1 MLVLLRACRA
11 DWVSF
16 NLEGDRRLAMRVL
29 LESTAMRRD
38 CRARRA
44 VVRQARILQE
54 ERPLIAV
61 LHVWLDFSATHLA
74 CCFLLLVLLDI
85 SLLLVLPHALA
96 ALWALFLSPMEVVLA

>member
-44 VVRQARILQE
+44 VVRQARILRE
-54 ERPLIAV
+54 VPWYHRVTHV
-61 LHVWLDFSATHLA
+61 LRASTAIHLGLRSRRV
-74 CCFLLLVLLDI
+74 F
-85 SLLLVLPHALA
+85 A
-96 ALWALFLSPMEVVLA
+96 ARALFLVVVPTLRTALPV

>member
-1 MLVLLRACRA
+1 MLLLACRA

-44 VVRQARILQE
+44 VVRQARILRE
-54 ERPLIAV
+54 VPWYHRVNHV
-61 LHVWLDFSATHLA
+61 LRASTAIHLG
-74 CCFLLLVLLDI
+74 LHSRLVF
-85 SLLLVLPHALA
+85 A
-96 ALWALFLSPMEVVLA
+96 ARALFLVVVPTLRTALPV